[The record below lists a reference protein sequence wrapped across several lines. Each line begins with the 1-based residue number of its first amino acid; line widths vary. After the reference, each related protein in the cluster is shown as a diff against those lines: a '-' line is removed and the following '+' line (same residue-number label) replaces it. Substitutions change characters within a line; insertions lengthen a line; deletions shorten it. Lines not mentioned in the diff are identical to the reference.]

1 MSSSNNFKTQ
11 EKWVKE
17 RQQINDALQS
27 EIDWLVGKD
36 FSDWGDALFV
46 TLSNR
51 ISLKYENEKGIG
63 FKTITLNDTQQNLR
77 HWYNLLNRKV
87 YGKDFKNKKKGLR
100 ILPVTER
107 TRNGDGK
114 RRIHH
119 HLIIEKPEHY
129 DTESFYVQILLNWE
143 KTRYGIVSVKHYD
156 EVRNKVVHIP
166 VCNMQEIYDMQNL
179 KEYVL
184 KARTK
189 LSVDDIDIQNA
200 VFH

>member
-1 MSSSNNFKTQ
+1 MSSNRNLKTH

-27 EIDWLVGKD
+27 ELDWIIQKD

-63 FKTITLNDTQQNLR
+63 FKRITLEDTQQNLR

-87 YGKDFKNKKKGLR
+87 YGKDFKNKKKRLR

-107 TRNGDGK
+107 TRNKDGK
-114 RRIHH
+114 LRIHH

-143 KTRYGIVSVKHYD
+143 KTRYGIVSIKDYD
-156 EVRNKVVHIP
+156 EVRNKVTNIP